1 MQSCFPNLPCTK
13 SRTDEELADI
23 TVRDIVLFEMAKR
36 YSEKMENRIV
46 FNENIL
52 INFILYKQE
61 FFGKINI

>member
-36 YSEKMENRIV
+36 YSEKNGE
-46 FNENIL
+46 
-52 INFILYKQE
+52 
-61 FFGKINI
+61 